1 MAQVKRRVAILH
13 GHRLEHVFTHSRTRC
28 NSFVGRFVR
37 ARLVDPCFDFVGVN
51 AANEDE
57 AMTKIEAD
65 FEDEG
70 YALVEAEWIVEAAK
84 MEWDDA
90 EGEEEGTYLVGRLA
104 AEPDEVVYGSLYE
117 VAGDVS
123 AAA

>member
-1 MAQVKRRVAILH
+1 MSQTSYLVSCEVLCGEGSDGALQ
-13 GHRLEHVFTHSRTRC
+13 GMD
-28 NSFVGRFVR
+28 R
-37 ARLVDPCFDFVGVN
+37 AYMIVGVN

-57 AMTKIEAD
+57 AMSKIEAD

-70 YALVEAEWIVEAAK
+70 YALYEAEWIVEAAK

-90 EGEEEGTYLVGRLA
+90 EGEEEGTYLIARLA

-117 VAGDVS
+117 VSEGGVS

>member
-1 MAQVKRRVAILH
+1 MSQTAY
-13 GHRLEHVFTHSRTRC
+13 
-28 NSFVGRFVR
+28 
-37 ARLVDPCFDFVGVN
+37 LVSCEVLFGEGSDGALQGMESAYMIVGVN

>member
-1 MAQVKRRVAILH
+1 MSQTAY
-13 GHRLEHVFTHSRTRC
+13 
-28 NSFVGRFVR
+28 
-37 ARLVDPCFDFVGVN
+37 LVSCEVLCGEGSDGALQGMESAYMIVGVN
-51 AANEDE
+51 AANEDD
-57 AMTKIEAD
+57 AMAKIEAD

-70 YALVEAEWIVEAAK
+70 YALVDAEWIVEAAK

-90 EGEEEGTYLVGRLA
+90 EGEEEGTYLIGRLA

-117 VAGDVS
+117 VGGDVS